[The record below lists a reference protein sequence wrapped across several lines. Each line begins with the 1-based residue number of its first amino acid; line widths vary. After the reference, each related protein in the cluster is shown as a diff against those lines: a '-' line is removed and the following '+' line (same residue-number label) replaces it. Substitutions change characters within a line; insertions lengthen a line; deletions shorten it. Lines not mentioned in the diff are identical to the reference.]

1 MAKLLNGTELVGYIE
16 ERQARQV
23 RALRQAHRVFPRIV
37 IIKSTHASPV
47 IDTYIRM
54 KQLYGDEILI
64 ESVVETLEDDE
75 MKATI
80 ERYNAD
86 ASVHG
91 IIVQLP
97 INDIS
102 RTDEIVNAIA
112 PEKDIDGLGINA
124 QYGSATAVAI
134 NWLLAGYAI
143 ELRGKKIALVGR
155 GKLVGA
161 PLEQMWSKAGY
172 NITVIDKHHPDM
184 AGVLRESDI
193 IVTATGV
200 PRLITAAMVPIGAT
214 IIDAGTA
221 SEDGGIVGDVDP
233 GVRERDDIKIT
244 PEKGG
249 VGPLTIAALFDN
261 VIRAASIVA
270 EHNKQDN

>member
-23 RALRQAHRVFPRIV
+23 RALRQAYRVFPRIV
-37 IIKSTHASPV
+37 IIKSTHVSPV

-54 KQLYGDEILI
+54 KQRYGDEILI
-64 ESVVETLEDDE
+64 ETVVATLDDSE
-75 MKATI
+75 MIDTI
-80 ERYNAD
+80 KRYNAD
-86 ASVHG
+86 PMVHG

-97 INDIS
+97 INDI
-102 RTDEIVNAIA
+102 TKTQAIVDTIA
-112 PEKDIDGLGINA
+112 PEKDIDGLGKNA
-124 QYGSATAVAI
+124 HYDSATAVAI
-134 NWLLAGYAI
+134 NWLLAGYAV
-143 ELRGKKIALVGR
+143 ELRGKKIALVGH

-161 PLEQMWSKAGY
+161 PLDAMWKTAGY
-172 NITVIDKHHPDM
+172 DVTVVDKTHPDM
-184 AGVLRESDI
+184 EGVLRESDV

-200 PRLITAAMVPIGAT
+200 PRLITASMIPIGAT

-221 SEDGGIVGDVDP
+221 SEEGGIVGDVDP
-233 GVRERDDIKIT
+233 AVRERDDIKIT

-270 EHNKQDN
+270 EQNESR